1 MSSDQIVFVLNNS
14 ERNMPKNIR
23 IKIRRYLDYQFEKLK
38 EIKVDDKDIFKELN

>member
-1 MSSDQIVFVLNNS
+1 MMYVNRVMI
-14 ERNMPKNIR
+14 ERSMPKNIR